1 MEQLE
6 LNTNKR
12 PDRLPTILPQEPM
25 NLADT
30 WIKEA
35 EDLGVQRNTNAM
47 TIASVNDQ
55 GCPSARIVLC
65 KAFVPVPGYLVFYT
79 NYQSRK
85 AKELSENGNAAA
97 LFHWDGLGR
106 QIRIEGKV
114 LRSPTDESDAYFATR
129 DWGSQL
135 GAWGSDQSSPIQ
147 SREALV
153 QQINERGKRLGISIE
168 TDTKE
173 LNTVNAPAI
182 ERPPHW
188 GGFRLWARSVEL
200 WVEGGDRIHDRAR
213 WVRNLDAASEHDFV
227 VSEWSS
233 TRLQP

>member
-1 MEQLE
+1 MEQPE

-12 PDRLPTILPQEPM
+12 PDRLPTILPRDPM
-25 NLADT
+25 NLADA
-30 WIKEA
+30 WIQEA
-35 EDLGVQRNTNAM
+35 EDLGVQRNANAM
-47 TIASVNDQ
+47 TIASVNNR

-65 KAFVPVPGYLVFYT
+65 KAFVPDPGYLVFYT

-85 AKELSENGNAAA
+85 AKELSENSNAAA
-97 LFHWDGLGR
+97 LFHWDSLGR
-106 QIRIEGKV
+106 QIRIEGKI

-147 SREALV
+147 SRDALV
-153 QQINERGKRLGISIE
+153 HQINERAKGLGFKLE
-168 TDTKE
+168 TDAQEVSTE
-173 LNTVNAPAI
+173 TAPTI
-182 ERPPHW
+182 DRPPHW
-188 GGFRLWARSVEL
+188 GGFRLWANSVEL

-213 WVRNLDAASEHDFV
+213 WVRNLNTSLEHGFV
-227 VSEWSS
+227 GSEWSS